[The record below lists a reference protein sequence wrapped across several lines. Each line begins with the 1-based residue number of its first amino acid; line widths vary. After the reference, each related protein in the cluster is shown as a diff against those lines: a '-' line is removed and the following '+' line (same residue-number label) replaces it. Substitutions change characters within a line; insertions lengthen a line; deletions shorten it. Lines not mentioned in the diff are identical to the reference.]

1 MSKHSLARQSPSDL
15 ASPERTVGR
24 PTLYRPELCDQIIAA
39 MGEGL
44 SADAAAAKI
53 GISVRSLYI
62 WQQEHPAFMHA
73 IQEGRIRALL
83 WWEERA
89 LAMAQGKPGSA
100 QIVSL
105 GLRNRSRAAS
115 GWVDTNRVEMSGP
128 NGGPVQ
134 QQILDALD
142 LRSLTDNELELLSQL
157 LRVAGERGVTTL
169 KGDINV
175 ACVSDIS
182 SNPLR
187 IA

>member
-1 MSKHSLARQSPSDL
+1 MTKHHTACLPLAIET
-15 ASPERTVGR
+15 ERPIGR

-44 SADAAAAKI
+44 SVDAAAAKV
-53 GISVRSLYI
+53 GISVRSLYN
-62 WQQEHPAFMHA
+62 WQQEHPEFMQS

-115 GWVDTNRVEMSGP
+115 GWHDAQRLEHSGP

-134 QQILDALD
+134 QQVKADINLKV
-142 LRSLTDNELELLSQL
+142 LTDDELALFEELLIKTLPHNDSQM
-157 LRVAGERGVTTL
+157 
-169 KGDINV
+169 
-175 ACVSDIS
+175 
-182 SNPLR
+182 
-187 IA
+187 

>member
-1 MSKHSLARQSPSDL
+1 MSKHSLAPQSPSDL
-15 ASPERTVGR
+15 ASPERPVGR

-62 WQQEHPAFMHA
+62 WQHEHPAFMHA

-115 GWVDTNRVEMSGP
+115 GWVDTNKVELSGP

-142 LRSLTDNELELLSQL
+142 LRSLTDNELELLSQV
-157 LRVAGERGVTTL
+157 LRVAGERGATTL
-169 KGDINV
+169 NGDINA
-175 ACVSDIS
+175 ACVSDIP
-182 SNPLR
+182 SNLLR

>member
-1 MSKHSLARQSPSDL
+1 MSKHSLARQSPPDL

-105 GLRNRSRAAS
+105 AGLFNA
-115 GWVDTNRVEMSGP
+115 D
-128 NGGPVQ
+128 
-134 QQILDALD
+134 
-142 LRSLTDNELELLSQL
+142 
-157 LRVAGERGVTTL
+157 
-169 KGDINV
+169 
-175 ACVSDIS
+175 
-182 SNPLR
+182 
-187 IA
+187 

>member
-15 ASPERTVGR
+15 ASPERPVGR

-105 GLRNRSRAAS
+105 GLRNRSSPSYSRH
-115 GWVDTNRVEMSGP
+115 GRD
-128 NGGPVQ
+128 
-134 QQILDALD
+134 
-142 LRSLTDNELELLSQL
+142 SL
-157 LRVAGERGVTTL
+157 AG
-169 KGDINV
+169 
-175 ACVSDIS
+175 VS
-182 SNPLR
+182 
-187 IA
+187 